1 MAIQLTDK
9 IHTVSADIDTTNRG
23 SSQANA
29 GREAY
34 TLQDVSDLIGG
45 GGGAVDSIVAGSNVT
60 ISPSGGTG
68 NVTINADIANLATSD
83 LVQTGT
89 GNRSYLLGTAGQSL
103 SFVVPNGA
111 ATPMLKLNVN
121 NTVEVNS
128 SLKFRVDTFT
138 PADTRYLTLKA
149 AGSLA
154 GATSYSITLPGNIP
168 TVNQQLSN
176 LLNGELGWTDPAS
189 KVNLGTAPAS
199 ATSAGEAGDVV
210 WTADYI
216 YVCTATDTWKRVAI
230 ATW

>member
-1 MAIQLTDK
+1 MAIKLTDK
-9 IHTVSADIDTTNRG
+9 IHTVAAGVDTVNKGSA
-23 SSQANA
+23 QANA

-45 GGGAVDSIVAGSNVT
+45 GSADTNL
-60 ISPSGGTG
+60 G
-68 NVTINADIANLATSD
+68 NSD

>member
-1 MAIQLTDK
+1 MAIKLTDK
-9 IHTVSADIDTTNRG
+9 IHTVAAGVDTVNKGSA
-23 SSQANA
+23 QANA

-45 GGGAVDSIVAGSNVT
+45 GSADTNL
-60 ISPSGGTG
+60 G
-68 NVTINADIANLATSD
+68 NSD

-111 ATPMLKLNVN
+111 AYPMLKLNVD
-121 NTVEVNS
+121 NTVEFNGS
-128 SLKFRVDTFT
+128 IKFRVDTFT

-154 GATSYSITLPGNIP
+154 GATSYKITLPGNIP

-176 LLNGELGWTDPAS
+176 LLNGELAWTDPAS

>member
-1 MAIQLTDK
+1 MAIKLTDK
-9 IHTVSADIDTTNRG
+9 IHTVAAGVDTVNKGSA
-23 SSQANA
+23 QANA

-45 GGGAVDSIVAGSNVT
+45 GSADTNL
-60 ISPSGGTG
+60 G
-68 NVTINADIANLATSD
+68 NSD

-111 ATPMLKLNVN
+111 DYPMLKLNVD

-189 KVNLGTAPAS
+189 KVNFGTAPAS
-199 ATSAGEAGDVV
+199 ATSTGEAGDVV
-210 WTADYI
+210 WTVDYI

>member
-1 MAIQLTDK
+1 MAIKLTDK
-9 IHTVSADIDTTNRG
+9 IHTVAAGVDTVNKGSA
-23 SSQANA
+23 QANA

-34 TLQDVSDLIGG
+34 TLQDVSDLISGG
-45 GGGAVDSIVAGSNVT
+45 GDT
-60 ISPSGGTG
+60 
-68 NVTINADIANLATSD
+68 NLATSD

-111 ATPMLKLNVN
+111 AVPMLKLNVD
-121 NTVEVNS
+121 NTVEFAAGIK
-128 SLKFRVDTFT
+128 LRVDNFT
-138 PADTRYLTLKA
+138 PADTRFLTVKA
-149 AGSLA
+149 ATSLA

-189 KVNLGTAPAS
+189 KVNFGTAPAS

-216 YVCTATDTWKRVAI
+216 YVCTLTGANGAANWNRATLTSGW
-230 ATW
+230 

>member
-1 MAIQLTDK
+1 MAIKLTDK
-9 IHTVSADIDTTNRG
+9 IHTVAAGVDTVNKGSA
-23 SSQANA
+23 QANA

-45 GGGAVDSIVAGSNVT
+45 GSADTNL
-60 ISPSGGTG
+60 G
-68 NVTINADIANLATSD
+68 NSD

-103 SFVVPNGA
+103 SFVVPNGS
-111 ATPMLKLNVN
+111 TQPMLKLNVN
-121 NTVEVNS
+121 NSVEVNS

-149 AGSLA
+149 SGSLA

>member
-45 GGGAVDSIVAGSNVT
+45 GSADTNL
-60 ISPSGGTG
+60 G
-68 NVTINADIANLATSD
+68 NSD

-111 ATPMLKLNVN
+111 AYPMLKLNVD
-121 NTVEVNS
+121 NTVEFNGS
-128 SLKFRVDTFT
+128 IKFRVDTFT

-176 LLNGELGWTDPAS
+176 LLNGELAWTDPAS
-189 KVNLGTAPAS
+189 KVNFGTAPAS
-199 ATSAGEAGDVV
+199 ATSTGEAGDVV
-210 WTADYI
+210 WTVDYI

>member
-23 SSQANA
+23 SAQANA

-45 GGGAVDSIVAGSNVT
+45 
-60 ISPSGGTG
+60 SGDT
-68 NVTINADIANLATSD
+68 NLATSD

-111 ATPMLKLNVN
+111 DFPMLKLNVD
-121 NTVEVNS
+121 NTVEFNGS
-128 SLKFRVDTFT
+128 IKFRVDTFT

-154 GATSYSITLPGNIP
+154 GATSYKITLPGNIP
-168 TVNQQLSN
+168 AVNQQLSN
-176 LLNGELGWTDPAS
+176 LLNGELAWTDPAS
-189 KVNLGTAPAS
+189 KVNFGTAPAS
-199 ATSAGEAGDVV
+199 ATSTGEAGDVV
-210 WTADYI
+210 WTVDYI

>member
-23 SSQANA
+23 SAQANA
-29 GREAY
+29 GRAAY

-45 GGGAVDSIVAGSNVT
+45 GGGAVDSIVAGSNIT
-60 ISPSGGTG
+60 ISSATG
-68 NVTINADIANLATSD
+68 NVTINAANLATSN
-83 LVQTGT
+83 LVQTGS
-89 GNRSYLLGTAGQSL
+89 GNRSYLLGAAGQSL
-103 SFVVPNGA
+103 SFIVPNGA
-111 ATPMLKLNVN
+111 DYPMLKLNVDN
-121 NTVEVNS
+121 SVEVNS

-138 PADTRYLTLKA
+138 PADTRYLTLRA

-189 KVNLGTAPAS
+189 KVNFDTAPAS
-199 ATSAGEAGDVV
+199 ATSTGEAGDVV
-210 WTADYI
+210 WTVDYI
-216 YVCTATDTWKRVAI
+216 YVCTATNTWKRVAI

>member
-1 MAIQLTDK
+1 MAIKLTDK
-9 IHTVSADIDTTNRG
+9 IHTVAAGVDTVNKGSA
-23 SSQANA
+23 QANA

-45 GGGAVDSIVAGSNVT
+45 GSADTNL
-60 ISPSGGTG
+60 G
-68 NVTINADIANLATSD
+68 NSD

-111 ATPMLKLNVN
+111 TQPMLKLNVN
-121 NTVEVNS
+121 NSVEVNS

-149 AGSLA
+149 SGSLA